1 METLYRIVFSGQLA
15 PGKRAQDVIPALA
28 AKFRMRQEQ
37 ARTMLLKGTDQT
49 LKQNLTAAKAERYDQ
64 ALTELGLVV
73 RIEAQEPENSF
84 DQPSV
89 LRAHPLES
97 DSADAGPDSSA
108 PVASQAAAHAGE
120 GSGSRCPK
128 CGAYEVS
135 ALTGV
140 CQACGVVVERYL
152 KNHGLSGE
160 VPPPPP
166 TNPYAP
172 PRARTAPPRSGATAS
187 ADTFHEPSAVPAG
200 RGFGWIGDAW
210 GLFKAQPFAWI
221 GALVLFYLIVIV
233 VSLVPLVGSLATTLL
248 GPMLSAGLMMGA
260 HAQAQG
266 ARFELSH
273 LFAGINT
280 RAGPLALVGLVYL
293 LLMIALG
300 VLIVVLM
307 MLMAPALLGLGAMSG
322 QSPDTLDPAAM
333 QQIMTSPALLL
344 PILVGLA
351 LGIPLAMAMMFA
363 PALVAI
369 DGVGVLS
376 AFWLSLRGCLK
387 NILPFLLYGIA
398 ALGLFILGMIP
409 LGLGLLVVLPLLFI
423 ALYSAYRDIYHA

>member
-15 PGKRAQDVIPALA
+15 PGKRPQDVIPALA

-37 ARTMLLKGTDQT
+37 ARAILLKGTDQT

-73 RIEAQEPENSF
+73 RIEAQEPEDNF

-97 DSADAGPDSSA
+97 DSAEAGPDSSA

-152 KNHGLSGE
+152 EKHGLSGE

-172 PRARTAPPRSGATAS
+172 PRARSAALRSGTTAS
-187 ADTFHEPSAVPAG
+187 ADTFHEPSSVPAG
-200 RGFGWIGDAW
+200 RGFGWIADAW
-210 GLFKAQPFAWI
+210 GLFKAQPIVWI
-221 GALVLFYLIVIV
+221 GALVLFYLIVVV

-266 ARFELSH
+266 ARLELSH

-293 LLMIALG
+293 LLMIALA

-307 MLMAPALLGLGAMSG
+307 MLLAPALPGLGAMSG

-333 QQIMTSPALLL
+333 QQIMTSPTLLL
-344 PILVGLA
+344 PILIGLA
-351 LGIPLAMAMMFA
+351 LGIPLAMAILFA

>member
-37 ARTMLLKGTDQT
+37 ARTILLKGTDQT

-73 RIEAQEPENSF
+73 RIEAQEPDNSF

-108 PVASQAAAHAGE
+108 PVASQAAAHAGG

-152 KNHGLSGE
+152 ENHGLSGE
-160 VPPPPP
+160 APPPA
-166 TNPYAP
+166 NPYAP
-172 PRARTAPPRSGATAS
+172 PRARIAPPRSGATAS
-187 ADTFHEPSAVPAG
+187 AGAFHEPGAVPAG

-221 GALVLFYLIVIV
+221 GALLLFYLIVLL
-233 VSLVPLVGSLATTLL
+233 VSLVPLAGSFATTLL

-266 ARFELSH
+266 ARFQIGH
-273 LFAGINT
+273 LFAGIST
-280 RAGPLALVGLVYL
+280 RAGPLALVGLIYL
-293 LLMIALG
+293 LLMLALG
-300 VLIVVLM
+300 VLIAALT
-307 MLMAPALLGLGAMSG
+307 MLMAPALMGMGALSG
-322 QSPDTLDPAAM
+322 QAPETLDPAAM
-333 QQIMTSPALLL
+333 QQIMASPGLL
-344 PILVGLA
+344 ILVLIAFA
-351 LGIPLAMAMMFA
+351 LSIPLAMAMMFA

-387 NILPFLLYGIA
+387 NVLPFLLYGIA

-409 LGLGLLVVLPLLFI
+409 LGLGLLVVLPLLFL